1 MKNANAQTLKRS
13 NAQNIKIEL
22 VQTAMMALQAIAN
35 LEQFEAEQVAKNSVK
50 QKPKAFI
57 SGSVTG
63 IGDKVDMRGFHPRN
77 GRCALLREV
86 FAEKGLDAN
95 TDDLLAIANAR
106 GVARGLIPLSKSSF
120 SSMLSEAKAIE
131 AKEQRQ
137 TA

>member
-1 MKNANAQTLKRS
+1 MK

-22 VQTAMMALQAIAN
+22 VQTAMMALQAISN
-35 LEQFEAEQVAKNSVK
+35 LELFEMEQHSKSKSKVPTTKPLIKGTVAG
-50 QKPKAFI
+50 A
-57 SGSVTG
+57 
-63 IGDKVDMRGFHPRN
+63 GDKVDLRGFHPRN

-106 GVARGLIPLSKSSF
+106 GVSRGLLPLSKSSF

-137 TA
+137 SA

>member
-1 MKNANAQTLKRS
+1 MK

-22 VQTAMMALQAIAN
+22 VQTAMMALQAISN
-35 LEQFEAEQVAKNSVK
+35 LELFELEQLSKSKVPTTKPLIKGTVAG
-50 QKPKAFI
+50 A
-57 SGSVTG
+57 
-63 IGDKVDMRGFHPRN
+63 GDKVDLRGFHPRN

-106 GVARGLIPLSKSSF
+106 GVSRGLLPLSKSSF

-137 TA
+137 SA